1 MVNPRGGPRSS
12 PWAITPGPLG
22 DPIVASTH
30 VGPLRRR
37 TIRNLPAV
45 PVEPD
50 DDGVG
55 RVSFPV
61 VSGVVVCVLVVLV
74 LYGAVG
80 CGGKRRASTTR
91 NDTAT
96 MAASAIITRFD
107 SRRWRFRGGRE
118 RGCDAIGV
126 CSAAPRGSWWR
137 ELNSSTNGCP
147 SRPRY
152 SAYARRKPFVYVGP
166 GRMWK
171 SSSSSA
177 RM

>member
-1 MVNPRGGPRSS
+1 MTPRPV
-12 PWAITPGPLG
+12 G
-22 DPIVASTH
+22 DPIVAATH
-30 VGPLRRR
+30 VGPLRCR
-37 TIRNLPAV
+37 TTRIAPDLPVVVAPP
-45 PVEPD
+45 PV
-50 DDGVG
+50 GWVG
-55 RVSFPV
+55 SVSFVVAPLVVVAPWPV
-61 VSGVVVCVLVVLV
+61 VVFV
-74 LYGAVG
+74 LYGAAG
-80 CGGKRRASTTR
+80 CGGERRASTTR

-96 MAASAIITRFD
+96 IAASAIITRFD
-107 SRRWRFRGGRE
+107 SRRWRLRGGRE
-118 RGCDAIGV
+118 RGREAIGV
-126 CSAAPRGSWWR
+126 CSTDPRGSWWR